1 MIGAGYN
8 ALAGEYGLAWQ
19 VVSWGLTV
27 VVELMGLLA
36 GLSLLTRKLGRRRAY
51 SPSNANPPAT
61 SEEVLAHDTSDS
73 GAVENRQETVERGE
87 TEPEN
92 GKTLATWLPH
102 PDDPAQAGASQPP
115 EEKRKTTLTP
125 PSHPPT

>member
-19 VVSWGLTV
+19 VVSWVLTV
-27 VVELMGLLA
+27 AVELA
-36 GLSLLTRKLGRRRAY
+36 GLTLLKQTFFGRGHTY
-51 SPSNANPPAT
+51 SPPDTNPAAS
-61 SEEVLAHDTSDS
+61 SEEVFAHDTR
-73 GAVENRQETVERGE
+73 AVENQQETAERGK

-92 GKTLATWLPH
+92 GETLAIWFPH
-102 PDDPAQAGASQPP
+102 PDDPAPAGASQPP
-115 EEKRKTTLTP
+115 EENGKTTLTP